1 MHTGT
6 TSACSLSYAGYRW
19 YWTPPLVWSL
29 VSANTSTLHRC
40 FVALL
45 TGCQSARIQF
55 KFCCVD
61 IWLCPKYWSCL
72 PQARASHL
80 SSLKLVCSAG
90 CGDLVCFAGI
100 NTPISQRSFT
110 IAASVVWNALP
121 RSPHNSRRR
130 FRSKLKIYLFR
141 QAYNIAGFLWK
152 QFIEEWIKTLLLVTC
167 METEIEVDND
177 EEQRCLFSCFCQQTI
192 IIWWWVYVL

>member
-1 MHTGT
+1 MTSFSQLLPGYQKSTQTFWMCHIVYFNRPNMKRNLGHLSCTRGPPQPIAYHTPATDGT
-6 TSACSLSYAGYRW
+6 ERRRMVVGISKHEHTTQVLR
-19 YWTPPLVWSL
+19 
-29 VSANTSTLHRC
+29 STLDWLP
-40 FVALL
+40 V
-45 TGCQSARIQF
+45 TARIQF

-61 IWLCPKYWSCL
+61 IRLCPKYWSCL

-100 NTPISQRSFT
+100 NTSIGQRSFT

-130 FRSKLKIYLFR
+130 FRSKLKTYIFR
-141 QAYNIAGFLWK
+141 QAYNIAGFL
-152 QFIEEWIKTLLLVTC
+152 
-167 METEIEVDND
+167 
-177 EEQRCLFSCFCQQTI
+177 
-192 IIWWWVYVL
+192 